1 MDLPF
6 RLIVNTSVEKHDLK
20 FFILESDLEREI
32 EQVPKIKEFETMH
45 LSFLS
50 KEYAKLFIPELDDY
64 DLKNRREDG
73 GRLYFTPD
81 KEKITIFS
89 YEEEMQV
96 PLIPGFYYLCVE
108 QDGARYFSGFQ
119 IIPKD
124 LEISEWN
131 ELKSDIE
138 KRVIGLSVD
147 FIKRKKSD
155 KKKSV
160 LIEEDNL
167 SLFGKTNYL
176 LEDIPKVMISL
187 ENLKKEARFKIKKDY
202 RWQPIGSKALIDDE
216 TIKKMQERPDKK
228 GFIYSPKRKLVYDI
242 VDNQWIKYIILHLS
256 RFCRLADSYL
266 GNVLISIEEQFEEER
281 KYTNKRKVSEK
292 VYLSNKFDSQVK
304 SVSEEKRKIKNFN
317 AYIQEYLKEEFL
329 RDVKATR
336 PHYVPKS
343 IVLVPKY
350 NVLYKTYLRNIRNY
364 SDIKFESSY
373 QNYWKKTDLLYEIWT
388 YIKVLDVLI
397 DSGYLPE
404 KGWIFNQNSMLQPL
418 PFLYDETS
426 VYLRK
431 GNVKLRVVYNGTL
444 PNANSKN
451 TIDSPL
457 KTVSKRNKPDIRID
471 ILVNDT
477 EFTGSILLDAKYK
490 KLINII
496 YNSNSGKQLEQLRE
510 YRNSSIST
518 IIDIPAVVLNNT
530 KAVESVF
537 AIYPNNDTNAIVKK
551 SFDEQGIYFSQLR
564 PSFGQEDFSKN
575 LLEKIEE
582 RLKFYNTFDH

>member
-6 RLIVNTSVEKHDLK
+6 RLIVNTRFEQHDMK
-20 FFILESDLEREI
+20 FFTLESDLEREM
-32 EQVPKIKEFETMH
+32 EQVPKIKEFETMQ

-108 QDGARYFSGFQ
+108 QDGMRYFSGFQ

-167 SLFGKTNYL
+167 SLFGKINYL

-266 GNVLISIEEQFEEER
+266 GNVLISMEEQFEDEL
-281 KYTNKRKVSEK
+281 KYANKRKVSEK

-444 PNANSKN
+444 PNASSKN

-490 KLINII
+490 KLMNII
-496 YNSNSGKQLEQLRE
+496 SNSNSGKQIEQLRE

-537 AIYPNNDTNAIVKK
+537 AIYPNNDTNATVKK
-551 SFDEQGIYFSQLR
+551 AFDEQGIYFSQLR

>member
-6 RLIVNTSVEKHDLK
+6 RLIVNTRVEQHDMK
-20 FFILESDLEREI
+20 FFTLESDLEREM
-32 EQVPKIKEFETMH
+32 EQVPKIKEFETMQ

-108 QDGARYFSGFQ
+108 QDGMRYFSGFQ

-138 KRVIGLSVD
+138 KRVVGLSVD

-167 SLFGKTNYL
+167 SLFGKINYL

-266 GNVLISIEEQFEEER
+266 GNVLISMEEQFEDEL
-281 KYTNKRKVSEK
+281 KYANKRKVSEK

-444 PNANSKN
+444 PNASSKN

-490 KLINII
+490 KLMNII
-496 YNSNSGKQLEQLRE
+496 SNSNSGKQIEQLRE

-537 AIYPNNDTNAIVKK
+537 AIYPNNDTNATVKK
-551 SFDEQGIYFSQLR
+551 AFDEQGIYFSQLR